1 MKIKLILKE
10 DKEMLKE
17 IMKRNITV
25 GGYVKFSAIICAI
38 TIIGEIVYMIYI
50 GIIDIG
56 KIVTT
61 IKSKFSK
68 KKSD

>member
-1 MKIKLILKE
+1 MWIYFLLG
-10 DKEMLKE
+10 
-17 IMKRNITV
+17 V
-25 GGYVKFSAIICAI
+25 VAGSIICAI

-50 GIIDIG
+50 GE
-56 KIVTT
+56 IVTT